1 MTDES
6 SPHAR
11 VLVLGGPSGSGK
23 SRWSAHLSREHRWPI
38 VRLDDYYK
46 DADDPSLPMSS
57 LGIADWDDV
66 RSWRCDD
73 AVDALEQLCRTGEL
87 VAPVYDIAASAA
99 TGTQQ
104 VRLGG
109 ADTVIAEGIFAP
121 YVIGPLRE
129 RGLLAGAYCVH
140 HNRWVT
146 FARRLVRDL
155 SERRKP
161 PLVLIRRGLRLAAAE
176 PQIVADQRRLGAE
189 PIRPKVLDRQ
199 LRADHL
205 GSMHE
210 QRMDEPWG

>member
-1 MTDES
+1 
-6 SPHAR
+6 
-11 VLVLGGPSGSGK
+11 VLVIGGPSGSGK

-46 DADDPSLPMSS
+46 DGDDPTLPSSS

-87 VAPVYDIAASAA
+87 VAPVYDISASAA
-99 TGTQQ
+99 VGTQQ
-104 VRLGG
+104 LRLGE

-121 YVIGPLRE
+121 YVIEPLRR

-155 SERRKP
+155 SEHRKP
-161 PLVLIRRGLRLAAAE
+161 PLVLVRRGLRLAAAE
-176 PQIVADQRRLGAE
+176 PHIVEQQQRLGAE
-189 PIRPKVLDRQ
+189 PIRPKELDRR

-205 GSMHE
+205 GSGND
-210 QRMDEPWG
+210 QWMDEPRG

>member
-1 MTDES
+1 MNDT
-6 SPHAR
+6 SPPRAR
-11 VLVLGGPSGSGK
+11 VLVIGGPSGSGK
-23 SRWSAHLSREHRWPI
+23 SRWAAHLSREHGWPI
-38 VRLDDYYK
+38 VRLDDFYK
-46 DADDPSLPMSS
+46 DAGDPTLPMLSS
-57 LGIADWDDV
+57 DLADWDDV

-73 AVDALEQLCRTGEL
+73 AVDALELLCRTGEL
-87 VAPVYDIAASAA
+87 VAPVYDISASAA

-161 PLVLIRRGLRLAAAE
+161 PLVLVRRGLRLARAE
-176 PQIVADQRRLGAE
+176 PQIVREQLRLGAK
-189 PIRPKVLDRQ
+189 PIRPKDLARR
-199 LRADHL
+199 LRVSPD
-205 GSMHE
+205 
-210 QRMDEPWG
+210 

>member
-1 MTDES
+1 
-6 SPHAR
+6 
-11 VLVLGGPSGSGK
+11 
-23 SRWSAHLSREHRWPI
+23 
-38 VRLDDYYK
+38 LDDYYK
-46 DADDPSLPMSS
+46 DVDDPSLPTST

-66 RSWRCDD
+66 RSWRCED

-99 TGTQQ
+99 TGSQQ
-104 VRLGG
+104 IELGR

-161 PLVLIRRGLRLAAAE
+161 PLVLVRRGLRLAAAE
-176 PQIVADQRRLGAE
+176 PGIIAEQRRLGAE
-189 PIRPKVLDRQ
+189 PIRPKELERR
-199 LRADHL
+199 LRADPL
-205 GSMHE
+205 GSFHE
-210 QRMDEPWG
+210 QRMDEPRG

>member
-1 MTDES
+1 MND
-6 SPHAR
+6 SPPAAR

-23 SRWSAHLSREHRWPI
+23 SRWAAHLSREHRWPI

-46 DADDPSLPMSS
+46 DAGDPSLPLST

-87 VAPVYDIAASAA
+87 VAPVYDISMSSA

-109 ADTVIAEGIFAP
+109 AHTVIAEGIFAP

-155 SERRKP
+155 SEHRKP
-161 PLVLIRRGLRLAAAE
+161 PLVLLRRGLRLAAAE
-176 PQIVADQRRLGAE
+176 PQIVQEQRRLGAE
-189 PIRPKVLDRQ
+189 PIRPKELARRLQ
-199 LRADHL
+199 STER
-205 GSMHE
+205 ST
-210 QRMDEPWG
+210 P

>member
-1 MTDES
+1 VNDT
-6 SPHAR
+6 SPPRAR
-11 VLVLGGPSGSGK
+11 VLVIGGPSGSGK
-23 SRWSAHLSREHRWPI
+23 SRWAAHLSREHGWLI
-38 VRLDDYYK
+38 VRLDDFYK
-46 DADDPSLPMSS
+46 DAGDPTLPMLSS
-57 LGIADWDDV
+57 DLADWDDV
-66 RSWRCDD
+66 RSWRWDD
-73 AVDALEQLCRTGEL
+73 AVDALELLCRTGEL
-87 VAPVYDIAASAA
+87 VAPVYDISASAA

-161 PLVLIRRGLRLAAAE
+161 PLVLVRRGLRLARTE
-176 PQIVADQRRLGAE
+176 PQIVREQLRLGAE
-189 PIRPKVLDRQ
+189 PIRPKDLARR
-199 LRADHL
+199 LRVSPD
-205 GSMHE
+205 
-210 QRMDEPWG
+210 

>member
-1 MTDES
+1 MKEQLPPT
-6 SPHAR
+6 R

-23 SRWSAHLSREHRWPI
+23 SRWAAQLSREHGWPI

-46 DADDPSLPMSS
+46 DAGDPTLPSSS

-73 AVDALEQLCRTGEL
+73 AVDALETLCRTGEL
-87 VAPVYDIAASAA
+87 VAPVYDISTSAAS
-99 TGTQQ
+99 GTQQ
-104 VRLGG
+104 VRLSG

-121 YVIGPLRE
+121 YIIGPLRS

-161 PLVLIRRGLRLAAAE
+161 PLVLLRRGLRLTQAE
-176 PQIVADQRRLGAE
+176 PEIVREQLRLGAE
-189 PIRPKVLDRQ
+189 PIRPKELARR
-199 LRADHL
+199 LRA
-205 GSMHE
+205 
-210 QRMDEPWG
+210 R

>member
-1 MTDES
+1 MIPLAES
-6 SPHAR
+6 RAR

-23 SRWSAHLSREHRWPI
+23 SRWAAHLSREHGWPI

-46 DADDPSLPMSS
+46 DAGDPTLPMLSGD
-57 LGIADWDDV
+57 LADWDDL

-73 AVDALEQLCRTGEL
+73 AVDALETLCRTGEL
-87 VAPVYDIAASAA
+87 VAPVYDISTSAA

-104 VRLGG
+104 VRLAG

-121 YVIGPLRE
+121 YVIEPLRR

-161 PLVLIRRGLRLAAAE
+161 PLVLVRRGLRLTQGE
-176 PQIVADQRRLGAE
+176 PAIVREQLRLGAE
-189 PIRPKVLDRQ
+189 PIRPKDLARR
-199 LRADHL
+199 LRA
-205 GSMHE
+205 G
-210 QRMDEPWG
+210 

>member
-46 DADDPSLPMSS
+46 DAEDPSLPMSS

-104 VRLGG
+104 VQLGG

>member
-1 MTDES
+1 MNT
-6 SPHAR
+6 PPLAR
-11 VLVLGGPSGSGK
+11 VLVIGGPSGSGK
-23 SRWSAHLSREHRWPI
+23 SRWSAHLSREHHWPI

-46 DADDPSLPMSS
+46 DADDPTLPSSS

-73 AVDALEQLCRTGEL
+73 AVDALERLCRTGQI
-87 VAPVYDIAASAA
+87 VAPVYDISASAA

-104 VRLGG
+104 IRLGG

-129 RGLLAGAYCVH
+129 RGLLAGAYCVR

-146 FARRLVRDL
+146 FTRRLVRDL

-161 PLVLIRRGLRLAAAE
+161 PLVLVRRGLRLTLAE
-176 PQIVADQRRLGAE
+176 PHIVAEQERLGAE
-189 PIRPKVLDRQ
+189 PIRPKVLARRLPLD
-199 LRADHL
+199 
-205 GSMHE
+205 
-210 QRMDEPWG
+210 

>member
-1 MTDES
+1 MAES
-6 SPHAR
+6 RAR

-23 SRWSAHLSREHRWPI
+23 SRWAAHLSREHGWPI

-46 DADDPSLPMSS
+46 DAGDPTLPMLSGD
-57 LGIADWDDV
+57 LADWDDL

-73 AVDALEQLCRTGEL
+73 AVDALETLCRTGEL
-87 VAPVYDIAASAA
+87 VAPVYDISTSAA

-104 VRLGG
+104 VRLAG

-121 YVIGPLRE
+121 YVIEPLRR

-161 PLVLIRRGLRLAAAE
+161 PLVLVRRGLRLTQGE
-176 PQIVADQRRLGAE
+176 PAIVREQLRLGAE
-189 PIRPKVLDRQ
+189 PIRPKDLARR
-199 LRADHL
+199 LRA
-205 GSMHE
+205 G
-210 QRMDEPWG
+210 

>member
-1 MTDES
+1 MKDQQ
-6 SPHAR
+6 SPAR

-23 SRWSAHLSREHRWPI
+23 SRWAAHLSQEHGWPI

-46 DADDPSLPMSS
+46 DGDDPTLPTST

-73 AVDALEQLCRTGEL
+73 AVDALERLCRTGEL
-87 VAPVYDIAASAA
+87 VAPVYDISASAA
-99 TGTQQ
+99 TGTQH
-104 VRLGG
+104 VTLRG
-109 ADTVIAEGIFAP
+109 AHTVIAEGIFAP
-121 YVIGPLRE
+121 YVIEPLRT

-161 PLVLIRRGLRLAAAE
+161 PLTLVRRGLRLARAE
-176 PQIVADQRRLGAE
+176 PDIVREQLRLGAE
-189 PIRPKVLDRQ
+189 PIRPKELARR
-199 LRADHL
+199 LSHR
-205 GSMHE
+205 
-210 QRMDEPWG
+210 W

>member
-1 MTDES
+1 MNDS
-6 SPHAR
+6 VPHAR

-23 SRWSAHLSREHRWPI
+23 SRWAAHLSREHGWPI

-46 DADDPSLPMSS
+46 DAGDPTLPSSS

-66 RSWRCDD
+66 QSWRCDD
-73 AVDALEQLCRTGEL
+73 AVDALEELCRTGEL
-87 VAPVYDIAASAA
+87 IAPVYDIGESAA
-99 TGTQQ
+99 TGTHE
-104 VRLGG
+104 VHLGG

-146 FARRLVRDL
+146 FARRLARDL

-161 PLVLIRRGLRLAAAE
+161 PLVLLRRGLRLAKAE
-176 PQIVADQRRLGAE
+176 PQIVRDQLRMGAQ
-189 PIRPKVLDRQ
+189 PIRPKELARR
-199 LRADHL
+199 LRTD
-205 GSMHE
+205 
-210 QRMDEPWG
+210 